1 MDNPT
6 RHMKTKGLALIT
18 LSTLAIAFALF
29 ALQQR
34 VAPAQQA
41 PPAGLDLKIIAKLSE
56 IVAIRERFF
65 QSYQLNLEAGR
76 APIDGTAALDLAEAR
91 IDLARERGR
100 RDEVIQ
106 ALKELVRAQER
117 LFTTAQALAQ
127 DRLTQG
133 DLERVR
139 ASVLQAEVRLL
150 RAEK

>member
-18 LSTLAIAFALF
+18 LSALAIAFVLF

-56 IVAIRERFF
+56 IVAIRERIF

-76 APIDGTAALDLAEAR
+76 APVDGTAALELAEAR
-91 IDLARERGR
+91 VDQPLITGR
-100 RDEVIQ
+100 DQ
-106 ALKELVRAQER
+106 
-117 LFTTAQALAQ
+117 
-127 DRLTQG
+127 
-133 DLERVR
+133 
-139 ASVLQAEVRLL
+139 
-150 RAEK
+150 